1 MTDDRLLELSP
12 LAALGALDG
21 EDRAYFEERLAG
33 SEEGRHELAVFEAVA
48 DRIGLATPPVPPA
61 PRLRRR
67 TLAAVAR
74 PSEPRR
80 AWVWP
85 VLAAA
90 AALVLS
96 LGGLLVISKERSESR
111 RATEAARAEAANMQ
125 AQLQKSRE
133 ELDTARRR
141 LADEKAFRD
150 LLASPDARVTSLA
163 GLPAA
168 PQAHARV
175 VWNPGGREAVLL
187 VSGLTPAP
195 AGKTYEVWVISK
207 SPVPAGVFQVDAEGR
222 AVFRLPMVDD
232 MAHVKTFAV
241 TLEITG
247 GVSTPSG
254 PMVLAGAA
262 S

>member
-1 MTDDRLLELSP
+1 MTDDRLLELAP
-12 LAALGALDG
+12 LAALRALDG

-33 SEEGRHELAVFEAVA
+33 SEEGRGELAAFEAVA

-61 PRLRRR
+61 PALRPRIF
-67 TLAAVAR
+67 AAVAR
-74 PSEPRR
+74 PAEPRR
-80 AWVWP
+80 AWIWP

-111 RATEAARAEAANMQ
+111 RAAEAAQAEAANMR

-133 ELDTARRR
+133 ELDAARRR

-150 LLASPDARVTSLA
+150 LLASPDARVTSLG
-163 GLPAA
+163 GLAAA

-175 VWNPGGREAVLL
+175 VWNPGSREAVLL

-195 AGKTYEVWVISK
+195 AGKTYELWVIAK
-207 SPVPAGVFQVDAEGR
+207 APVPAGVFQVDAEGR
-222 AVFRLPMVDD
+222 AVFRLPIVDEV
-232 MAHVKTFAV
+232 ARVKTFAV
-241 TLEITG
+241 TLEVTG
-247 GVSTPSG
+247 GVPSPSG

>member
-1 MTDDRLLELSP
+1 MTDDRLLELAP

-33 SEEGRHELAVFEAVA
+33 SEEGRRELAAFETVA

-61 PRLRRR
+61 PHLRRR
-67 TLAAVAR
+67 IFAAVAR
-74 PSEPRR
+74 PAGARR
-80 AWVWP
+80 AWIWP

-96 LGGLLVISKERSESR
+96 LGSLVMISKERSGSR
-111 RATEAARAEAANMQ
+111 RAMEAARAEADTMR

-133 ELDTARRR
+133 ELDAARRR

-163 GLPAA
+163 GLAAA

-175 VWNPGGREAVLL
+175 VWNPGSREAVLL

-195 AGKTYEVWVISK
+195 AGKTYEIWVIAK
-207 SPVPAGVFQVDAEGR
+207 SPVPAGVFQVDAEGG

-232 MAHVKTFAV
+232 MAGVKTFAV

-247 GVSTPSG
+247 GVPSPSG

>member
-1 MTDDRLLELSP
+1 MTDDRLFELAP

-33 SEEGRHELAVFEAVA
+33 SEEGRREFTAFEEVA
-48 DRIGLATPPVPPA
+48 GRIGLATTPVPPA
-61 PRLRRR
+61 PHLRPRI
-67 TLAAVAR
+67 LAAVAGPSAPR
-74 PSEPRR
+74 P
-80 AWVWP
+80 AWIWP
-85 VLAAA
+85 SLAAA

-96 LGGLLVISKERSESR
+96 LGGLLMVSKERNESR
-111 RATEAARAEAANMQ
+111 RATEAARAEAATLR
-125 AQLQKSRE
+125 ARLQESRE
-133 ELDTARRR
+133 ELDGARLR

-175 VWNPGGREAVLL
+175 VWNPGSREAVLL

-195 AGKTYEVWVISK
+195 AGKTYELWVIVK
-207 SPVPAGVFQVDAEGR
+207 APVPAGVFQVDAEGR
-222 AVFRLPMVDD
+222 AVFRLPMVDEV
-232 MAHVKTFAV
+232 ARVTTFAV
-241 TLEITG
+241 TLEVTG
-247 GVSTPSG
+247 GVPIPSG